1 MLMDAKLIDINI
13 ILSIPTISITYP
25 QWLDDILRNLHKKQL
40 LCFSFETVDELKL
53 FVQKTFEVAK

>member
-1 MLMDAKLIDINI
+1 MLMDAKLIDKNI
-13 ILSIPTISITYP
+13 ILSIPTISIIYP

-40 LCFSFETVDELKL
+40 LFFSFETVDELKL